1 VFMRVNVSLYFRLL
15 KPVEAR
21 EVTLMRTITD
31 GTFIVKILV

>member
-1 VFMRVNVSLYFRLL
+1 MLVCISELS

-21 EVTLMRTITD
+21 EVTLMQTITD